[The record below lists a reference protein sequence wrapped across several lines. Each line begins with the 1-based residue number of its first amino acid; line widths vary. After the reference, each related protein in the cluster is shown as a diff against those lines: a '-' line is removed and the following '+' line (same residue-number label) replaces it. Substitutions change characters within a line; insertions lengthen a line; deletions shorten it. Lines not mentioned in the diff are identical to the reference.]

1 MIDRPDPEQDEA
13 PGEQRV
19 VALGGGHGLAASLSA
34 LRRVTAHLTGVV
46 TVADNGGSS
55 GRLREEF
62 DGLPP
67 GDLRMALA
75 ALCGDD
81 EWGRTWADILQH
93 RFHSDGPLNDHAVG
107 NLLIT
112 AIWDLLGDHVRG
124 LDLVGELL
132 GARGRV
138 LPMAAVPLDI
148 EADVQLASAPE
159 LLSEVRGQVQVAKVD
174 GQVVSVRL
182 VPAEPPACPEA
193 VQAVL
198 DAEWVVIGPGSWFT
212 SVMPTLLVPQLRDA
226 LTATSARRALV
237 LNLSGTDRE
246 TEGLTPTDHLEVL
259 AAHAPE
265 LTLDAVIADPTLVD
279 DRGTLEAA
287 ARRLGARLHVAD
299 VARGEAPGQ
308 HDAARLAAAFTSVM
322 RQA

>member
-1 MIDRPDPEQDEA
+1 MDDDDPGD
-13 PGEQRV
+13 QRV
-19 VALGGGHGLAASLSA
+19 VSLGGGHGLAASLSA
-34 LRRVTAHLTGVV
+34 LRRLTTQLTGVV

-62 DGLPP
+62 GGLPP

-81 EWGRTWADILQH
+81 EWGRTWADVLQH
-93 RFHSDGPLNDHAVG
+93 RFSSAGPLDNHAVG

-148 EADVQLASAPE
+148 EADVRLTSAPDR
-159 LLSEVRGQVQVAKVD
+159 LTCVQGQVQVATVD

-182 VPAEPPACPEA
+182 NPPDPPACSEA

-212 SVMPTLLVPQLRDA
+212 SVMPTLLVPELRDA
-226 LTATSARRALV
+226 LIATKAKRALV
-237 LNLSGTDRE
+237 LNLGGHDLE
-246 TEGLTPTDHLEVL
+246 TEGLTPTEHLEVL

-265 LTLDAVIADPTLVD
+265 LAVDAVIADPSLVD
-279 DRGTLEAA
+279 DRGTLKMA
-287 ARRLGARLHVAD
+287 ARALGACLHVSE
-299 VARGEAPGQ
+299 VTGEHGSDQ
-308 HDAARLAAAFTSVM
+308 HDPGRLAAAFAHVM